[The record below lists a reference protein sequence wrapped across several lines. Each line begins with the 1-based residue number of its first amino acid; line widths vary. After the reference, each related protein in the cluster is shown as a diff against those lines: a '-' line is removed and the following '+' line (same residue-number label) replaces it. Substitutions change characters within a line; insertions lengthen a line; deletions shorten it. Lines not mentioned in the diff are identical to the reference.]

1 MGEPRS
7 HRRDR
12 ADHADHP
19 DDDRRQDRRF
29 AFASEGLLAQ
39 WQAGGRLGTRLG
51 PGASGHNRNG
61 SRLEAPPSPIA
72 ATPRPVQNKRAISQ
86 RR

>member
-1 MGEPRS
+1 MGESRS

-39 WQAGGRLGTRLG
+39 RQAGGRLGTRLG
-51 PGASGHNRNG
+51 LGVGA
-61 SRLEAPPSPIA
+61 
-72 ATPRPVQNKRAISQ
+72 
-86 RR
+86 